1 MDIMNEFRRFL
12 DENWDTLVSDCCEL
26 AQIPAPSHHEEQRV
40 EWVKNYFERWGA
52 ENVIVDDALNVILPL
67 GAESDQLDV
76 YMAHT
81 DVVFPDTDPLPLVR
95 EDGFIRCPGIGDDTA
110 HVAIM
115 LLVARFILEKKLR
128 PKTGV
133 LIVANSCEEGLGNL
147 KGARRLCD
155 DYGKRM
161 RSLITF
167 DSGLNNAV
175 DVAVGSQRYRVT
187 VKTEGGHSFGKF
199 GNRNAIVYLS
209 RMIDTLY
216 QMKAPEYGKT
226 TYNVGLIEGGTSV
239 NTIAQEASML
249 FEFRSDDA
257 RGLAAMET
265 LFNSVITTYRAMGV
279 TVEVELLGIRPCNG
293 ELDPAAMDALRERI
307 ARHNLAANGKDTSF
321 HSGSTDANIPLS
333 RGIPALCVGL
343 VRSSGS
349 HTREESLE
357 EASMREGALIAAAMM
372 FDSFIVE

>member
-216 QMKAPEYGKT
+216 QMKAPDYGKT

-257 RGLAAMET
+257 RVHMGKK
-265 LFNSVITTYRAMGV
+265 NSHRRIEHWHIIAL
-279 TVEVELLGIRPCNG
+279 LLGIYDLVAVNVSYF
-293 ELDPAAMDALRERI
+293 LALWFRFDCRFSE
-307 ARHNLAANGKDTSF
+307 
-321 HSGSTDANIPLS
+321 IP
-333 RGIPALCVGL
+333 G
-343 VRSSGS
+343 
-349 HTREESLE
+349 TY
-357 EASMREGALIAAAMM
+357 
-372 FDSFIVE
+372 